1 MANNLQ
7 LYRNSILLSSKEDA
21 INSLIEEMLKSSD
34 GEIVLSRYEN
44 ENGEVETIFGIA
56 YSGEEKTSYTI
67 FEKSPKV
74 GISDDY
80 ETVNVP
86 ELSETSFTY
95 EKVVGGDTIDIAVKK
110 IESGLVNLLSE
121 TLKNE
126 YVISQA
132 LTKLNDSAGFDSKG
146 EYELV
151 NISFLNGID
160 NLSDAI
166 NEIAKQIIKN
176 SEDTENL
183 KRGIDCGPF

>member
-7 LYRNSILLSSKEDA
+7 LYRNSIVLSSKEDA

-34 GEIVLSRYEN
+34 GEMVLSRYEN

-80 ETVNVP
+80 ETVNIP

-110 IESGLVNLLSE
+110 IESGLVNLLAE

-146 EYELV
+146 EYEPL
-151 NISFLNGID
+151 NADFLNGVD

-166 NEIAKQIIKN
+166 NELARQIVKN
-176 SEDTENL
+176 SEDTEIL
-183 KRGIDCGPF
+183 KKGIDCGPF

>member
-56 YSGEEKTSYTI
+56 YSGDEKTSYTI

-74 GISDDY
+74 GISEEY
-80 ETVNVP
+80 ETVNIP
-86 ELSETSFTY
+86 ELSETNFTY
-95 EKVVGGDTIDIAVKK
+95 EKVVGGDTIDVAVKK
-110 IESGLVNLLSE
+110 IESGLMNLLSE

-146 EYELV
+146 EYEPV

-176 SEDTENL
+176 SEDTEML
-183 KRGIDCGPF
+183 KQGIDCGSF

>member
-110 IESGLVNLLSE
+110 IESGLMNLLSE

-132 LTKLNDSAGFDSKG
+132 LTKLNDSAGFNSKG
-146 EYELV
+146 EYEPV

-176 SEDTENL
+176 SEDTEML
-183 KRGIDCGPF
+183 KQGIDCGSF

>member
-146 EYELV
+146 EYEPV